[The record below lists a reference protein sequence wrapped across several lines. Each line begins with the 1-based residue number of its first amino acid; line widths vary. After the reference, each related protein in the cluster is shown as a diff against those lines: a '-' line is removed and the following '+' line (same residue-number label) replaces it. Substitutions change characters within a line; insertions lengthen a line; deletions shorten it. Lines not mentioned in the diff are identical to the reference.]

1 MKNRFIVVYS
11 VFAALVFIFSL
22 SFFGYNLYSEY
33 QTNQEKSEKQF
44 NQLVNN
50 IKYLSTQHKD
60 NNSEYADA
68 IKQAIGN
75 PASFAFIELQRNG
88 QTVLLYP
95 AGKTKQETTSKMVR
109 PFENTFSVDSKNI
122 NFVCNYYLIHPNSI
136 FYYARVSFLM
146 ILIITLITV
155 IMIIYL
161 NLTEGGTSLVTSE
174 EEEIEESE
182 IVESQETEALQQE
195 NPDSVPDSE
204 AINGTEEVN
213 KNEISEETNDS
224 STDIKVDTPETDT
237 DESKP
242 AVSESNDSSETTDF
256 NEADKDERDSQ
267 KQDSETTNETLQK
280 SHVELPVSDVKPAVP
295 STDNPSG
302 LYNSETGIGWE
313 SYLISR
319 LDNEIERA
327 TASEID
333 LSLFVF
339 NFPETK
345 IGTEEFKNIC
355 NYLTIQFQFKD
366 LLFEH
371 NDDSIVAIKISMDV
385 DSAISFADKL
395 YNDLSNI
402 IENKK
407 CYIGITSR
415 SIRMVTGERLMLEA
429 EQAVEHAIQDKDS
442 PIIAFRVDSDKYRQM
457 LEQN

>member
-33 QTNQEKSEKQF
+33 QTNQERSEKQF

-122 NFVCNYYLIHPNSI
+122 NFVCNYYLIHPTSI

-161 NLTEGGTSLVTSE
+161 NLTEAGTSLVASE

-182 IVESQETEALQQE
+182 IVENQETEALQQE
-195 NPDSVPDSE
+195 TPDSAPDSE

-213 KNEISEETNDS
+213 KNEISEKTNNS
-224 STDIKVDTPETDT
+224 STDIKVDTPESDT

-242 AVSESNDSSETTDF
+242 AVSESNDSSEMTDF
-256 NEADKDERDSQ
+256 NEADSQ
-267 KQDSETTNETLQK
+267 KQNLETENETHQK
-280 SHVELPVSDVKPAVP
+280 SHVELPVSDVQPAV
-295 STDNPSG
+295 SSADNPSG